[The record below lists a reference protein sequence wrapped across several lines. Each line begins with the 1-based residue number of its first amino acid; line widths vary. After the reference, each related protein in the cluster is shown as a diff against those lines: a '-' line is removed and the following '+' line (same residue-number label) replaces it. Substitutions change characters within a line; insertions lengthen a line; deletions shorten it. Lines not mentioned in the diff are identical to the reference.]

1 MRTSLRNIKETD
13 DHLHGQ
19 LPPQDALLF
28 EARLLLDA
36 ELANNLHWHQQT
48 LGLVHQYGR
57 NHLRSI
63 IENVH
68 QQLFTQTQHSGF
80 RQKIL
85 QLFK

>member
-1 MRTSLRNIKETD
+1 MRTSLNNIKETD

-36 ELANNLHWHQQT
+36 ELADNLQWHKQT
-48 LGLVHQYGR
+48 LTAVNRYGR
-57 NHLRSI
+57 NNLRAVI
-63 IENVH
+63 GNVH
-68 QQLFTQTQHSGF
+68 LQLFTQPVHLRF
-80 RQKIL
+80 RQKIM

>member
-1 MRTSLRNIKETD
+1 MRTSLNSTKQID

-19 LPPQDALLF
+19 LPPQDAVLF
-28 EARLLLDA
+28 EARLIIDA
-36 ELANNLHWHQQT
+36 ELADNLHWHKQT
-48 LGLVHQYGR
+48 ITLVNNYGR
-57 NHLRSI
+57 NNLRTV

-68 QQLFTQTQHSGF
+68 QQLFTQPAHLSF